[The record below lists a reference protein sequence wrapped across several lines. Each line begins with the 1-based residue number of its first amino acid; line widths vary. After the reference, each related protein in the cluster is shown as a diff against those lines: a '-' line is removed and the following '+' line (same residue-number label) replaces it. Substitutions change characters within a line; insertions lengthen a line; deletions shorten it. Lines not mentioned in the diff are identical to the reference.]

1 MNVDRVESFRSS
13 LMNQKQ
19 RLMKQTQAQNTFD
32 KSTIEKDLKKNEEEK
47 SAKTFIF
54 GALRKISG
62 GSRKSS
68 KEAKTSNC
76 SPPPS
81 PSCLDEKNANL
92 SAREPSPHSLAPP
105 ATPTIVTLPRVT
117 ATPPN
122 SPVEPAR
129 NRTPVPADS
138 PLLTKVRQ
146 DPILKRFRSFNRSL
160 KKASSFRQARD
171 RAADLLGKRITPSPK
186 LPPKREVTFRVK
198 KTATGRSGWKI
209 MPEDESLS
217 LKINKDVLNQ
227 CLDRLKEMQYSGE
240 AIPDKITI
248 TVDTEDHN

>member
-19 RLMKQTQAQNTFD
+19 RLMKQNQAQNTFD
-32 KSTIEKDLKKNEEEK
+32 KNTIEKDLKKNEEEK

-81 PSCLDEKNANL
+81 PSCLDDKTNL

-171 RAADLLGKRITPSPK
+171 RAADLLGKRPTPSPK
-186 LPPKREVTFRVK
+186 LPPRREVTFRVK
-198 KTATGRSGWKI
+198 KTETGRSGWKI
-209 MPEDESLS
+209 MPEDESLN

-240 AIPDKITI
+240 PIPDKITI
-248 TVDTEDHN
+248 TVDTEA